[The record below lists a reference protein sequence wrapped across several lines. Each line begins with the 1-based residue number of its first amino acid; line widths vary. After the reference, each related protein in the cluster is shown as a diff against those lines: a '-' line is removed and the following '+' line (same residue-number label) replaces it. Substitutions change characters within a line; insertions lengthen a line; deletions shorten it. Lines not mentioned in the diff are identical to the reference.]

1 MLQEATK
8 LLNTAFHSSFIKK
21 LSQYLHDCVREEV
34 KSATFRNLKQDKDN
48 KWYFIQSAETL
59 LTCEEE
65 AGGVLELDG
74 ANSTVTELMMG
85 AATSQKESYLIY
97 GYLFLA
103 GKNPTN
109 KRAEEFL
116 TPLLYA
122 PCKLERDKLNINCS
136 LTEEFLTLN
145 TGALSALIQTDD
157 EDEADQ
163 LFDELIDVVPDLPLT
178 SEKIQIFLT
187 TLKSIF
193 PQIHVKAAM
202 SNSFNEEGVE
212 SVETESGVQIKP
224 VSAIVLTKR
233 PSITAGVLHE
243 LTQIAEKSSGVIRE
257 TALEVIN
264 EEYIRSTKRDAK
276 IEEPDTK
283 KKVKEFFPVVPL
295 EVSQS
300 QENVIE
306 AIEKYPLVAVYG
318 PPGTGK
324 SQTIVNIASHLVAN
338 GKTVLVA
345 SRMDKAIDVVADR
358 LNELGAPYM
367 ALRAGRQNYQ
377 KQLYFQLQDLLSNKV
392 DIDTGFEDS
401 ILVSV
406 EDMKNLLETIK
417 GLEDKCEKIIQLE
430 KDWCN
435 YFAEQEKQ
443 SKKLKER
450 ILEPKINNEEIELA
464 FEIIEKI
471 EEYLEKRGFLNS
483 ILKSMSFSSLKKVLD
498 LRNLSLDYMTLQDI
512 KEELLFLQIT
522 NNLRK
527 AEIEINKIGNIHQLL
542 ENIRLLRRKQRT
554 LAIDILKNQ
563 RRNSL
568 KRVIGDQI
576 KRQRLI
582 VHSKALIERKK
593 NLQNRLLEDEDFKPL
608 LDTFPC
614 WSVTTYA
621 ISESLPL
628 KPGMF
633 DVAIIDEA
641 SQCDIASCFPVLFR
655 AKKAVIVGDDKQLS
669 HLSFLEKSKEQSF
682 LSQHGIPDRYQL
694 MWRFRTNSMFDLA
707 NYYSPNPVLLD
718 EHFRSLPPIINFSNE
733 EFYGGRIRIM
743 NRNTDVK
750 DTMELHV
757 VKDAKVDLDTTR
769 NMAETEAVVKR
780 LIEIINEEKELAK
793 PSSIGIISPFRGQ
806 VEQIKKAVAQVIEDK
821 NVLRHQLEIGTA
833 HTFQGD
839 EKDII
844 MLSFTLAENS
854 HFQSLTFLQK
864 PNLFNVAVTRA
875 RKKNIVFIS
884 KDPKDLSQGLLR
896 RYLEYIR
903 EQLRR
908 EKRFIPHGEQNVEE
922 NIYNNEFEKDVAK
935 ACKKAGYG
943 VTSSFDTAG
952 YKIDL
957 VIFDGE
963 KRLAVECDGVE
974 DTGTKPQNQVK
985 KQLILERCGWTVL
998 RISKREW
1005 HYSEKVC
1012 IDKIKQQFENL

>member
-48 KWYFIQSAETL
+48 KWYFVQNEETL
-59 LTCEEE
+59 LTQE
-65 AGGVLELDG
+65 GSVLELDG
-74 ANSTVTELMMG
+74 VNSMVTELMMG

-97 GYLFLA
+97 GYLFLT

-136 LTEEFLTLN
+136 LSEEFLTLN
-145 TGALSALIQTDD
+145 TGALTALIQTDD

-178 SEKIQIFLT
+178 DEKIQIFLT

-193 PQIHVKAAM
+193 PQIHVKVAM
-202 SNSFNEEGVE
+202 VNPFNQAGTD
-212 SVETESGVQIKP
+212 SVETDSGVQIKP

-264 EEYIRSTKRDAK
+264 EEYIRSTRRDVK
-276 IEEPDTK
+276 MEEPDTK
-283 KKVKEFFPVVPL
+283 KKPKEFFPVVPL

-300 QENVIE
+300 QESVIE
-306 AIEKYPLVAVYG
+306 AIEKHPLVAVYG

-324 SQTIVNIASHLVAN
+324 SQTIVNLVAHLVAN

-358 LNELGAPYM
+358 LNDLGAPYM

-406 EDMKNLLETIK
+406 EDMKNLLHTIRD
-417 GLEDKCEKIIQLE
+417 LEEKCEKIIILE
-430 KDWCN
+430 KDWCK
-435 YFAEQEKQ
+435 YLVEQEKQ
-443 SKKLKER
+443 ADKVRER
-450 ILEPKINNEEIELA
+450 ILEPKINNEEIEIA
-464 FEIIEKI
+464 FDVIEKI
-471 EEYLEKRGFLNS
+471 EDYLENRGFFNA
-483 ILKSMSFSSLKKVLD
+483 ILKSLAFASLKKILD
-498 LRNLSLDYMTLQDI
+498 LRNVSLDYMILQDV
-512 KEELLFLQIT
+512 KEELTLLQIT

-527 AEIEINKIGNIHQLL
+527 AEIDINKIGNIHQLL
-542 ENIRLLRRKQRT
+542 ENIRLLRRKQRN
-554 LAIDILKNQ
+554 LAVDILKNQ

-568 KRVIGDQI
+568 KRVIGDQV

-582 VHSKALIERKK
+582 VHSKALVERKK
-593 NLQNRLLEDEDFKPL
+593 NLQNRLLEEEDFRPL

-614 WSVTTYA
+614 WSTTTYA

-655 AKKAVIVGDDKQLS
+655 AKKAIIVGDDKQLS

-718 EHFRSLPPIINFSNE
+718 EHFRSLPPIINFSNQ

-743 NRNTDVK
+743 NKNTDVK

-769 NMAETEAVVKR
+769 NMAETEAVLKR
-780 LIEIINEEKELAK
+780 LIEIVTAQKDSKK

-821 NVLRHQLEIGTA
+821 TVLRHQIEIGTA

-844 MLSFTLAENS
+844 ILSFTLAENS

-875 RKKNIVFIS
+875 KKKTIVFIS
-884 KDPKDLSQGLLR
+884 KDPKDLQPGLLR
-896 RYLEYIR
+896 RYLDYIK
-903 EQLRR
+903 EQIKR
-908 EKRFIPHGEQNVEE
+908 EKRIIPHGEQNVEE
-922 NIYNNEFEKDVAK
+922 NIYNNEFEKNVAK

-943 VTSSFDTAG
+943 VTSAFDTAG

-957 VIFDGE
+957 VIYDGE
-963 KRLAVECDGVE
+963 KRLAVECDGAE
-974 DTGTKPQNQVK
+974 DKNSKPQNQVK
-985 KQLILERCGWTVL
+985 KQLILERCGWRVL
-998 RISKREW
+998 RISSREW

-1012 IDKIKQQFENL
+1012 MDKIKQQFETL

>member
-48 KWYFIQSAETL
+48 KWYFL
-59 LTCEEE
+59 PGEESLFTQKINP
-65 AGGVLELDG
+65 LELDG
-74 ANSTVTELMMG
+74 ASSAITELMIG
-85 AATSQKESYLIY
+85 AQTSQKESYLIY

-103 GKNPTN
+103 GKNSVN
-109 KRAEEFL
+109 KRGEEFL

-122 PCKLERDKLNINCS
+122 PCSLERDKLNINCS
-136 LTEEFLTLN
+136 LSEEFLTLN

-178 SEKIQIFLT
+178 DEKIQIFLT

-193 PQIHVKAAM
+193 PQINVKNAM
-202 SNSFNEEGVE
+202 NNPFNSEEIE
-212 SVETESGVQIKP
+212 SVETESGIQIKP

-257 TALEVIN
+257 TALEIIN
-264 EEYIRSTKRDAK
+264 EEYIRSSRRDIK
-276 IEEPDTK
+276 IEEVDTK
-283 KKVKEFFPVVPL
+283 KKSSAFFPVVPL
-295 EVSQS
+295 EISQS
-300 QENVIE
+300 QESVIE
-306 AIEKYPLVAVYG
+306 LIEKHPLVAVYG

-324 SQTIVNIASHLVAN
+324 SQTIVNLASHLVAN

-345 SRMDKAIDVVADR
+345 SRMDKAIDVVADK
-358 LNELGAPYM
+358 LNGLGAPYM
-367 ALRAGRQNYQ
+367 ALRAGRPNYQ
-377 KQLYFQLQDLLSNKV
+377 KQLHFQLQDLLSNKV

-406 EDMKNLLETIK
+406 EDMKNLLTTIK
-417 GLEDKCEKIIQLE
+417 DLEEKCERIIKLE
-430 KDWCN
+430 KDWAD
-435 YFAEQEKQ
+435 FLKEQENQ
-443 SKKLKER
+443 SKNVRER
-450 ILEPKINNEEIELA
+450 ILEPKLNNAEINEA
-464 FEIIEKI
+464 CEIIEKI
-471 EEYLEKRGFLNS
+471 EEYLENRGLLNA
-483 ILKSMSFSSLKKVLD
+483 ILKSMAFSNLKQILG
-498 LRNLSLDYMTLQDI
+498 LRHIAIDYMILQDI
-512 KEELLFLQIT
+512 KEELLLLKIT
-522 NNLRK
+522 NNLRQT
-527 AEIEINKIGNIHQLL
+527 EIDINKIGNIHQLL
-542 ENIRLLRRKQRT
+542 ENIRLLRRKQRN
-554 LAIDILKNQ
+554 LAVDILKNQ

-568 KRVIGDQI
+568 KRVIGDQM

-593 NLQNRLLEDEDFKPL
+593 NLQNRLLEDEDFRPL
-608 LDTFPC
+608 LETFPC
-614 WSVTTYA
+614 WSTTTYA

-655 AKKAVIVGDDKQLS
+655 ARKAIIVGDDKQLS

-682 LSQHGIPDRYQL
+682 LSQYSIPDRYQL

-743 NRNTDVK
+743 NKNTDVK
-750 DTMELHV
+750 NSFELHV

-769 NMAETEAVVKR
+769 NMAETEAVMKR
-780 LIEIINEEKELAK
+780 LGEIILQEKDLQK
-793 PSSIGIISPFRGQ
+793 PSTIGIISPFRGQ
-806 VEQIKKAVAQVIEDK
+806 VEQIKKAIAQVLDDRT
-821 NVLRHQLEIGTA
+821 VQRHEIEIGTA

-844 MLSFTLAENS
+844 ILSFTLAENS
-854 HFQSLTFLQK
+854 HVQSLTFLQK

-875 RKKNIVFIS
+875 RKQNIVFVS
-884 KDPKDLSQGLLR
+884 KDPKSLPQGLLR
-896 RYLEYIR
+896 RYLEYIK
-903 EQLRR
+903 EQIRR
-908 EKRFIPHGEQNVEE
+908 ENIAIPVGEQNIEE
-922 NIYNNEFEKDVAK
+922 NIYNNDFEKEIAK
-935 ACKKAGYG
+935 ACKKQGYG
-943 VTSSFDTAG
+943 VMSNFDTAG

-957 VIFDGE
+957 VIVDGD
-963 KRLAVECDGVE
+963 KRLAVECDGFE
-974 DTGTKPQNQVK
+974 DIGQKPQNQVK
-985 KQLILERCGWTVL
+985 KQFILERCGWKIL
-998 RISKREW
+998 RISAREW
-1005 HYSEKVC
+1005 HYSQKVC
-1012 IDKIKQQFENL
+1012 LDKIKQNLDNL

>member
-48 KWYFIQSAETL
+48 KWYFVPKEETL
-59 LTCEEE
+59 LVEE
-65 AGGVLELDG
+65 GNLLELDG
-74 ANSTVTELMMG
+74 ANSLVTELMMG
-85 AATSQKESYLIY
+85 AATSQKESYLLY

-103 GKNPTN
+103 GKNQAS
-109 KRAEEFL
+109 KRSEEFL

-122 PCKLERDKLNINCS
+122 PCQLVRDKLNINCS
-136 LTEEFLTLN
+136 LSEEFLTLN

-163 LFDELIDVVPDLPLT
+163 LFDELIDVVPDFPLT
-178 SEKIQIFLT
+178 QEKIQIFLT

-193 PQIHVKAAM
+193 PQINVKNAM
-202 SNSFNEEGVE
+202 NNPFNAEGVE
-212 SVETESGVQIKP
+212 SVETENGIQIKP

-257 TALEVIN
+257 TALEIIN
-264 EEYIRSTKRDAK
+264 EEYIRSSRKEFK
-276 IEEPDTK
+276 QEEVDVK
-283 KKVKEFFPVVPL
+283 KKPSAFFPVVPL
-295 EVSQS
+295 EISQS
-300 QENVIE
+300 QESVIE
-306 AIEKYPLVAVYG
+306 AIEKNPLIAVYG

-324 SQTIVNIASHLVAN
+324 SQTIVNIVSHLIAN

-345 SRMDKAIDVVADR
+345 SRMDKAVDVVADR

-406 EDMKNLLETIK
+406 EDMKNLITTIRD
-417 GLEDKCEKIIQLE
+417 LEDKCERIIELE
-430 KDWCN
+430 KNWSK
-435 YFAEQEKQ
+435 YLTEQSDQAKNVR
-443 SKKLKER
+443 ER
-450 ILEPKINNEEIELA
+450 ILEPKLNNEEIEIA
-464 FEIIEKI
+464 FDVIEKI
-471 EEYLEKRGFLNS
+471 EEYLEHRGIFNA
-483 ILKSMSFSSLKKVLD
+483 ILKSMAFTSLKRILD
-498 LRNLSLDYMTLQDI
+498 LKNVSLDYMVLQDV
-512 KEELLFLQIT
+512 KEELSLLEIT
-522 NNLRK
+522 NTLRQT
-527 AEIEINKIGNIHQLL
+527 EVEINKIGNIHQLL
-542 ENIRLLRRKQRT
+542 ENVRLLKRKQRS
-554 LAIDILKNQ
+554 LAIDIMKNQ

-568 KRVIGDQI
+568 KRVIGDQV

-593 NLQNRLLEDEDFKPL
+593 NLQNRLLEEEDFKPL
-608 LDTFPC
+608 LETFPC
-614 WSVTTYA
+614 WSATTYA

-655 AKKAVIVGDDKQLS
+655 AKKAIIVGDDKQLS

-750 DTMELHV
+750 GSLELHV
-757 VKDAKVDLDTTR
+757 IKDAKVDLDTTR
-769 NMAETEAVVKR
+769 NMAETEAVLKR
-780 LIEIINEEKELAK
+780 LEEIIISEKESKK

-806 VEQIKKAVAQVIEDK
+806 VEQIKKAVAQVISDRDVE
-821 NVLRHQLEIGTA
+821 RHSLEIGTA

-864 PNLFNVAVTRA
+864 PNLFNVAITRA
-875 RKKNIVFIS
+875 KKKNIIFVS
-884 KDPKDLSQGLLR
+884 KDPKDLPQGLLR
-896 RYLEYIR
+896 RYMDYIK

-908 EKRFIPHGEQNVEE
+908 EKNVIPYGEQNVEE
-922 NIYNNEFEKDVAK
+922 NIYNNEFEKEVAK

-943 VTSSFDTAG
+943 VTSAFDTAG

-957 VIFDGE
+957 VLFDGD
-963 KRLAVECDGVE
+963 KRLGIECDGVE
-974 DTGTKPQNQVK
+974 DANSRPQKQVR
-985 KQLILERCGWTVL
+985 KQFILERCGWRIL
-998 RISKREW
+998 RISAREW
-1005 HYSEKVC
+1005 HYSPKVC
-1012 IDKIKQQFENL
+1012 LDKIKQQFDTM